1 MSSTPRPFL
10 VRSENYR
17 ALIIESGSEVN
28 TMLVGLFNPKEWTI
42 QFARDNQD
50 ALRLVHD
57 GNFNLIITGEHSTGK
72 EDLDLLHEI
81 HIVRPH
87 ARVIILTDE
96 FTPGDVLNSIR
107 EHAFSYFTRPFSAD
121 RLADAIR
128 VALDEPYWEDG
139 IEILSA
145 TPNWVR
151 LAVRCDV
158 LTANRLVQFYRASSA
173 LPEEETEKVAT
184 AFREVLLNAIEHGGH
199 LDPTKYVEVGYL
211 QTKRMVVCR
220 IQDPGQGFSL
230 EELKHSAL
238 ANPHHDPLQHVSER
252 EARGMRPGGFGILMA
267 KNLVDDLFY
276 NEQGNEVILIK
287 YLDQPKPAASE
298 PAQST

>member
-10 VRSENYR
+10 VRSENYC
-17 ALIIESGSEVN
+17 ALIIESSSEVN
-28 TMLVGLFNPKEWTI
+28 TMLAGLFDPKEWTI

-57 GNFNLIITGEHSTGK
+57 WNFNLIVTGERSTGQQ
-72 EDLDLLHEI
+72 DLELLHEI
-81 HIVRPH
+81 HVVRPH

-107 EHAFSYFTRPFSAD
+107 ERAFSYFTRPFSAD

-128 VALDEPYWEDG
+128 VAADEPYWEDG
-139 IEILSA
+139 IEIISA

-158 LTANRLVQFYRASSA
+158 LTANRLVQFYRAASGLS
-173 LPEEETEKVAT
+173 EEDTEKVAT
-184 AFREVLLNAIEHGGH
+184 AFREILLNAIEHGGG
-199 LDPTKYVEVGYL
+199 LDPTRYVEVGYVH
-211 QTKRMVVCR
+211 TRRMVVCR

-230 EELKHSAL
+230 QQLKHAAT
-238 ANPHHDPLQHVSER
+238 ANPEHDPLQHVSER

-267 KNLVDDLFY
+267 KNLVDDLLY
-276 NEQGNEVILIK
+276 NEQGNEVVLIK
-287 YLDQPKPAASE
+287 YLDQPKPASE